1 MQTYS
6 RLVTEHSWGTFIMS
20 IWNSDDSKRGASDGA
35 KDFKSGK
42 GKNLRRMGSSVKA
55 AIYGKDAMESYAKA
69 YHETYDGERA
79 KQYEIYYP
87 KPLNSGAN
95 MNTGQNIHALADAN
109 AISDFYAELSQFK
122 RDFMDKTNDLQNF
135 IMSMQSN
142 SWDDENYMQFRQL
155 FSNITHKAAGI
166 EASIIEQSMLPVLEN
181 HIERI
186 RKAQMKG

>member
-1 MQTYS
+1 
-6 RLVTEHSWGTFIMS
+6 MS

-42 GKNLRRMGSSVKA
+42 DKNLRRMGSSVKA
-55 AIYGKDAMESYAKA
+55 AIYGEDAMESYAKA

-87 KPLNSGAN
+87 NPSNSGAN
-95 MNTGQNIHALADAN
+95 MNTGKNIHALADAN

-135 IMSMQSN
+135 IISMQSN
-142 SWDDENYMQFRQL
+142 SWDDENYMQFSQL
-155 FSNITHKAAGI
+155 FSNITHKATGI
-166 EASIIEQSMLPVLEN
+166 EASIIEQSMLPILQN